1 MPASVETTG
10 KTIDQALEKALKE
23 LAARKDQVDIE
34 VLSESQGGIM
44 GLFGGKMVKI
54 RVTRRDGPNEVN
66 NETSD
71 IIRGIIAEVL
81 GFMGVE
87 YTLTIEASDDTTF
100 VNISSDGL
108 DGLLIGRRGET
119 LSSIQHIVNRVFT
132 GRTQRHSKIT
142 VDVGGYVHRQ
152 HRLLIEKAHRL
163 ADRVRRTQREGE
175 FELLELHQDRP
186 AAAALRQCHDIQRA
200 CRRIHLHRLIDRR
213 RKHRGGQHQREECP
227 GDRTGANRD
236 PMPVFERT
244 VPHRAP

>member
-1 MPASVETTG
+1 
-10 KTIDQALEKALKE
+10 
-23 LAARKDQVDIE
+23 
-34 VLSESQGGIM
+34 
-44 GLFGGKMVKI
+44 MVKI

-175 FELLELHQDRP
+175 FEPLKASE
-186 AAAALRQCHDIQRA
+186 
-200 CRRIHLHRLIDRR
+200 RRIIHLAVAEFDDVTTYTIGDGLL
-213 RKHRGGQHQREECP
+213 RKVVLTPRTTDS
-227 GDRTGANRD
+227 GDPPRD
-236 PMPVFERT
+236 DD
-244 VPHRAP
+244 